1 MVETE
6 RVKLIE
12 NLFSEAVTYVE
23 KGDAIQSSEKLYKAA
38 EESIKALA
46 KQFDLEEFK
55 ASEEEGR
62 WTAMLFE
69 KAVGK
74 LVERLGMDVEQAW
87 DSANYLH
94 IWGFHETRLDAED
107 VKRRIPVIRRLVEL
121 TKKV

>member
-1 MVETE
+1 VETE

>member
-1 MVETE
+1 
-6 RVKLIE
+6 
-12 NLFSEAVTYVE
+12 VE
-23 KGDAIQSSEKLYKAA
+23 KRDAIQSSERLYKAA

-46 KQFDLEEFK
+46 RQFDLEEFK
-55 ASEEEGR
+55 ASEEKGR
-62 WTAMLFE
+62 WTVTLLE

-74 LVERLGMDVEQAW
+74 LVEMLGMDVEQVW

-94 IWGFHETRLDAED
+94 ILGFHETRLDVED

>member
-1 MVETE
+1 METE

>member
-1 MVETE
+1 
-6 RVKLIE
+6 
-12 NLFSEAVTYVE
+12 VE
-23 KGDAIQSSEKLYKAA
+23 KRDAIQSSEKLYKAA

-62 WTAMLFE
+62 WTVTLLE

-107 VKRRIPVIRRLVEL
+107 VKRRILIIRRLVEL